1 MFTAR
6 GRIAGYG
13 RPGAKGPAVPV
24 RTLIGCKAYGRIVG
38 HLPHVKAA
46 PAIIKH
52 GGVIPGHK
60 APQGQP
66 EVFRNGLWL
75 SCGRQSGIKK

>member
-46 PAIIKH
+46 PAIIK
-52 GGVIPGHK
+52 P
-60 APQGQP
+60 P
-66 EVFRNGLWL
+66 
-75 SCGRQSGIKK
+75 GIKRRRTSLRYSGMGYGFLAAGRAG

>member
-38 HLPHVKAA
+38 HLPYVKAA
-46 PAIIKH
+46 PAIIKP
-52 GGVIPGHK
+52 PGINRRRTNLRYSGMGYGFL
-60 APQGQP
+60 AA
-66 EVFRNGLWL
+66 
-75 SCGRQSGIKK
+75 GRAG